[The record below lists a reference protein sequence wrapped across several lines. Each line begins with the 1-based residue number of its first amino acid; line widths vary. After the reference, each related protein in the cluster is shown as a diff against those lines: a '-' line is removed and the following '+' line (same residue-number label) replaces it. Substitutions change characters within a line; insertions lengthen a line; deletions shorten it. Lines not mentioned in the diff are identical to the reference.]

1 MLWKQIE
8 EEEQADLGA
17 EPAEVDESWSS
28 DEYQEGLEYYYP
40 TDVPGTAPLPTI
52 LRSNLMFFPF
62 LYFL

>member
-40 TDVPGTAPLPTI
+40 NDVLGTAP
-52 LRSNLMFFPF
+52 
-62 LYFL
+62 